1 MSPTKKEL
9 QRKTLLYLWNEGV
22 CNARELHAHTR
33 IPLSTIYDNI
43 KKQQDND
50 PKHSSHLAKAFFD
63 ENYPEVMDWP
73 SNNPD
78 LNPIENLWAIVK
90 GNGCLKISANWI
102 NLRWRSGGI
111 FQILL

>member
-1 MSPTKKEL
+1 MGNRICFAFDKSWMPDFMPRIDQML
-9 QRKTLLYLWNEGV
+9 GV
-22 CNARELHAHTR
+22 GKWRF
-33 IPLSTIYDNI
+33 
-43 KKQQDND
+43 QQDND

>member
-1 MSPTKKEL
+1 MTG
-9 QRKTLLYLWNEGV
+9 QFYVN
-22 CNARELHAHTR
+22 
-33 IPLSTIYDNI
+33 II
-43 KKQQDND
+43 KKHLPEANKMLGKKWRLQQQDND
-50 PKHSSHLAKAFFD
+50 PKHTSRIAKEFLQK
-63 ENYPEVMDWP
+63 NVSTVMDWP
-73 SNNPD
+73 ANSPD